1 MDNSKSEIY
10 NKQKGKVTLVGFG
23 PGDPDLL
30 TLGGERAIANADII
44 FYDDLIDS
52 TFLENYSAEKIY
64 VGKRCHRHSH
74 EQDEINQLMVDAAY
88 AQKNVVRL
96 KGGDPMIFGHGGEE
110 IEFLKKNNIE
120 VKVIPGISTGTAV
133 AALTQVPLTH
143 RGISS
148 SVAFITGHR
157 QDLLLP
163 NADTLVC
170 YMAGSTI
177 HKIAIQA
184 IAEGRKP
191 ETPVMLVHNVSY
203 PDQKEFYSTLQA
215 LSEGEETYPTPI
227 IIVIGDVVALSDLP
241 TGIPQNSMVEK
252 DDYDD
257 FMGSLNQ
264 THLNW
269 GI

>member
-1 MDNSKSEIY
+1 MEKYTSEVQ
-10 NKQKGKVTLVGFG
+10 QKFRGKVTLVGFG

-30 TLGGERAIANADII
+30 TLGGERAISNADII
-44 FYDDLIDS
+44 FFDDLIDS
-52 TFLENYSAEKIY
+52 TFLDRYTAEKVY

-110 IEFLKKNNIE
+110 IEFLHNNGIE

-133 AALTQVPLTH
+133 AALTQIPLTH

-148 SVAFITGHR
+148 SVSFITGHR
-157 QDLLLP
+157 PDLSLP
-163 NADTLVC
+163 NTDTLVC
-170 YMAGSTI
+170 YMAGGTI
-177 HKIAIQA
+177 HKIAAQA

-191 ETPVMLVHNVSY
+191 ETPVMLVHNVSHA
-203 PDQKEFYSTLQA
+203 DQKEYFSTLEA
-215 LSEGEETYPTPI
+215 LSVGDETYPTPI
-227 IIVIGDVVALSDLP
+227 IIVIGDVVNLRNKEEESEED
-241 TGIPQNSMVEK
+241 IFDIIEK
-252 DDYDD
+252 E
-257 FMGSLNQ
+257 FSGNLGG

>member
-1 MDNSKSEIY
+1 MDNSKSETYRI
-10 NKQKGKVTLVGFG
+10 QKGKVTLVGFG

-30 TLGGERAIANADII
+30 TLGGERAISNADII

-52 TFLENYSAEKIY
+52 TFLDRYTAEKVY

-74 EQDEINQLMVDAAY
+74 EQDEINQLMVEAAY

-110 IEFLKKNNIE
+110 IEFLRSNGIE

-157 QDLLLP
+157 PDLSLP

-177 HKIAIQA
+177 HRIAIQA

-191 ETPVMLVHNVSY
+191 ETPVMLVHNVSH
-203 PDQKEFYSTLQA
+203 PDQKEFFSTLEA
-215 LSEGEETYPTPI
+215 LSVGNETYPTPI
-227 IIVIGDVVALSDLP
+227 IIVIGDVVNLRNTYEENEEDIFDIIEKEFSGNLS
-241 TGIPQNSMVEK
+241 G
-252 DDYDD
+252 
-257 FMGSLNQ
+257 